1 MANDI
6 ITHRDA
12 LRHTMGR
19 SAVSV
24 GLTVLLTLSL
34 CFLQFGSNPDAL
46 VRVGFVTK
54 SSILISMMIS
64 GLLTA
69 ALSYRSA
76 LTMRELALTRAELQR
91 ISGTDQLTGLLN
103 RRGFDQAAESALTK
117 ARDANLPTTV
127 LMCDIDRFKAINDQF
142 GHDFG
147 DKVLIAVA
155 QVLCSF
161 AERRQM
167 LVARHGGEEFAVVM
181 TGVSRGTRCPIR
193 RRSAAGLRRRSSRRR
208 RCLDQRDDQHRARPI
223 PWRNGSGQGHAHG
236 RSGALCRQTPRS
248 QSRGPGGR
256 PGLGRGVAPKRT
268 SNGAFPKGTS
278 FLIRSH
284 PPRWY
289 WPVSDASGLVRFWE
303 WPDLSE
309 QFCSALICDACKD
322 PVAGTQ
328 VRVQ

>member
-34 CFLQFGSNPDAL
+34 CFLQFGSDPDAL

-155 QVLCSF
+155 QVLFSF

-181 TGVSRGTRCPIR
+181 TGVSRER
-193 RRSAAGLRRRSSRRR
+193 AAQYAEDLRQACAAEAVVGEGASTNVTISIGLAQSHGEMDLGKVMRMA
-208 RCLDQRDDQHRARPI
+208 DQALYAAKHRG
-223 PWRNGSGQGHAHG
+223 RNRVVRADVLADS
-236 RSGALCRQTPRS
+236 
-248 QSRGPGGR
+248 
-256 PGLGRGVAPKRT
+256 VA
-268 SNGAFPKGTS
+268 A
-278 FLIRSH
+278 
-284 PPRWY
+284 
-289 WPVSDASGLVRFWE
+289 
-303 WPDLSE
+303 
-309 QFCSALICDACKD
+309 
-322 PVAGTQ
+322 
-328 VRVQ
+328 

>member
-24 GLTVLLTLSL
+24 GLTVLFTLSL
-34 CFLQFGSNPDAL
+34 CFLQFGPDPDAL

-181 TGVSRGTRCPIR
+181 TGVSRER
-193 RRSAAGLRRRSSRRR
+193 AAQYAEDLRQACAAEAVVGEGASTNVTISIGLAQSHGEMDLGKVMRMA
-208 RCLDQRDDQHRARPI
+208 DQALYAAKHRG
-223 PWRNGSGQGHAHG
+223 RNRVVRADVLADS
-236 RSGALCRQTPRS
+236 
-248 QSRGPGGR
+248 
-256 PGLGRGVAPKRT
+256 VA
-268 SNGAFPKGTS
+268 A
-278 FLIRSH
+278 
-284 PPRWY
+284 
-289 WPVSDASGLVRFWE
+289 
-303 WPDLSE
+303 
-309 QFCSALICDACKD
+309 
-322 PVAGTQ
+322 
-328 VRVQ
+328 